1 MQFTDWISNNWEIV
15 VSAISSIATF
25 IVLIIT
31 RNAKSAKKITEVLE
45 KFMIEIRDPYY
56 YESVKKMP
64 KQVGHTYQKQYRYN
78 QQTGELVD
86 TGETVDLN
94 EQVASAYTT
103 SLEKAIETM
112 LPPEPTD
119 IKTVTTKLLRSRQQ
133 ELDELTELI
142 NVAEEYRSKYNLPS
156 EMSVNEI
163 YMFIDSESKRLK
175 QKLTAATAVT
185 NKKEVTPDE
194 EN

>member
-1 MQFTDWISNNWEIV
+1 MQILDWLSNNWEII

-25 IVLIIT
+25 IALIVT
-31 RNAKSAKKITEVLE
+31 RNAKSAKKISEVLE

-56 YESVKKMP
+56 YESVQKTPKKIE
-64 KQVGHTYQKQYRYN
+64 HTYQKQYRYN
-78 QQTGELVD
+78 RQTGELVD
-86 TGETVDLN
+86 TGEKVDLN

-119 IKTVTTKLLRSRQQ
+119 VKTVTTKLLRSRQQ

-142 NVAEEYRSKYNLPS
+142 NVADCNEFDIPLP
-156 EMSVNEI
+156 
-163 YMFIDSESKRLK
+163 R
-175 QKLTAATAVT
+175 
-185 NKKEVTPDE
+185 
-194 EN
+194 